1 MKTLLRSALMK
12 LRRSMTADLEAR
24 SQDALVLLGQLHVQR
39 VRALPFPPPAGEPVR
54 ERLWPC
60 EFKVFSQWGEDG
72 ILQYLIHNLPIRHRT
87 FIEFGVEDYRE
98 SNTRFLLLHD
108 DWQGFVMDGSER
120 HLAAIRRDDLFWRH
134 DLQARAAF
142 VTRESIDA
150 LLTGTGF
157 DPDVGLLSIDIDGN
171 DYWVWE
177 AITCIRPRLVVCEY
191 NGLFGL
197 DPVSIPYDPAFRRT
211 AAHHSNLYFGA
222 SITALGQLAAARGY
236 VFVGANRAGCNAF
249 FVRADLAP
257 AGLGIAPAQGYIEG
271 LARQS
276 RDERGALTFS
286 RGDERRRLI
295 AHLPVVDVIQGQTR
309 PLG

>member
-1 MKTLLRSALMK
+1 MKTLLRGALMK

-24 SQDALVLLGQLHVQR
+24 AQDALVLLGQLQVQR
-39 VRALPFPPPAGEPVR
+39 IRALPFPPPAGEPVR

-60 EFKVFSQWGEDG
+60 EFKAFSQGGEDG

-98 SNTRFLLLHD
+98 SNTRFLLIHD

-120 HLAAIRRDDLFWRH
+120 HIAAIRRDDLSWRH

-150 LLTGTGF
+150 LLAGAGF

-222 SITALGQLAAARGY
+222 SVTALGQLAAAKGY

-257 AGLGIAPAQGYIEG
+257 AGLGITPAQGYVEG
-271 LARQS
+271 FARQS

-286 RGDERRRLI
+286 RGDERCRLI
-295 AHLPVVDVIQGQTR
+295 AHLPVVDVTRGRTR

>member
-12 LRRSMTADLEAR
+12 LRRFMTADLAAR
-24 SQDALVLLGQLHVQR
+24 SQDALVLLGQLQVQR
-39 VRALPFPPPAGEPVR
+39 VRALPFPPPAGEPVH

-60 EFKVFSQWGEDG
+60 EFKAFSQWGEDG
-72 ILQYLIHNLPIRHRT
+72 ILQYLIHNLPIRNRT

-120 HLAAIRRDDLFWRH
+120 HIAVIRRDDLFWRH
-134 DLQARAAF
+134 DLQARVAF

-150 LLTGTGF
+150 LLAGSGF

-197 DPVSIPYDPAFRRT
+197 DPVSVPYDPAFRRT

-222 SITALGQLAAARGY
+222 SITALGHLAAAKGY

-257 AGLGIAPAQGYIEG
+257 EGLGIEPAQGAVEG

-276 RDERGALTFS
+276 RDERGALTFL
-286 RGDERRRLI
+286 RGDERRRRI
-295 AHLPVVDVIQGQTR
+295 AHLPVVDVIRGQTR